1 MNLINSGRNSR
12 TTMNK
17 SGYISGVIL
26 STGIWLMAVSV
37 SYGQSQDINKL
48 VNQRHQF
55 QEAEKAI
62 KQGKLNRYRWLEKQ
76 LRDYP
81 LHPYLEYAD
90 LKRRLGKAKPSEVMS
105 FLTANADS
113 PLATRL
119 QSRWLRN
126 LARQGQW
133 QLLVDNFT
141 STEDRD
147 LLCSYATALLKLGET
162 QRAFAI
168 TEGMWLTGRSLPRRC
183 DASIKAWK
191 QAGHLTND
199 LLWQRI
205 RLAMQ
210 RGQVKLARHLAED
223 LPKEES
229 YWVGVWIKVRRDPA
243 YLMKVNSHFTEK
255 RPDVLGWITVYGL
268 RRMARKDPVLAA
280 SNWQT
285 LRHQHLFSIDDQ
297 ERIER
302 RLALALL
309 KESSPEASRWLR
321 TLNLNML
328 DDKVVSL
335 HFYSAMRDQ
344 DWDTAQEWLERL
356 TLGQQHTPQWRYW
369 RGRVLEAMGHLE
381 EARAIYLLNG
391 DEREYYSFLAAD
403 RAGHRYQFSHAPLIY
418 KQSELADVEA
428 LPAIQRARELYAIKR
443 TVDARREW
451 NYAIKRMPHPQL
463 LKAAKLADT
472 WGWHDRA
479 ITTLAEAKYWDDL
492 ELRFPLAH
500 QQEVLNQAARQQINP
515 AWAYAIIRQESAF
528 TADARSHAGALG
540 LMQLLPRTAR
550 DMARSLRVSKPRKRD
565 ILKIDTNIQLGVG
578 YLKKVQDRYQGHPVL
593 ATAAYNAG
601 PSNVK
606 RWLPE
611 NGTVAADVWIETV
624 PFKETRDYLKRVLT
638 YTVIYEQRLG
648 QQPKSLLERMTPISV
663 KPPQQA
669 TRLGAARTSERL
681 GS

>member
-1 MNLINSGRNSR
+1 M
-12 TTMNK
+12 MNK
-17 SGYISGVIL
+17 SGYISGIL
-26 STGIWLMAVSV
+26 LGTGIWLVTAPVCFAQ
-37 SYGQSQDINKL
+37 GQDLSKL
-48 VNQRHQF
+48 VNQRYQF
-55 QEAEKAI
+55 EQAEKAI
-62 KQGKLNRYRWLEKQ
+62 KLGRISRYRQLEKQ

-90 LKRRLGKAKPSEVMS
+90 LKRRLGQAKPAEVKS
-105 FLTANADS
+105 FISRNADS
-113 PLATRL
+113 PLAVRMHN
-119 QSRWLRN
+119 RWLRS
-126 LARQGQW
+126 LARQGRW
-133 QLLVDNFT
+133 QLLVDNFS
-141 STEDRD
+141 STKDRD
-147 LLCSYATALLKLGET
+147 LLCSYATALIKVGEA

-183 DASIKAWK
+183 DYPIKVWK
-191 QAGHLTND
+191 QAGHLSND

-210 RGQVKLARHLAED
+210 SGRVKLARHLAKD

-229 YWVGVWIKVRRDPA
+229 YWVGIWIKVRRDPA
-243 YLMKVNSHFTEK
+243 FLMEVNSHFTDK
-255 RPDVLGWITVYGL
+255 RPEVLGWITVYGL
-268 RRMARKDPVLAA
+268 RRMAYKDPLQAA
-280 SNWQT
+280 SSWKT
-285 LRHQHLFSIDDQ
+285 LRQQHLFSIDDQ

-309 KESSPEASRWLR
+309 KESSPEAAQWLR

-344 DWDTAQEWLERL
+344 DWDTALEWLGRL

-369 RGRVLEAMGHLE
+369 RGRVMEAKGHLE

-391 DEREYYSFLAAD
+391 EERSYYSFLAAD
-403 RAGHRYQFSHAPLIY
+403 RAGHSYQFAHTPLVY
-418 KQSELADVEA
+418 QAAELADVEA

-451 NYAIKRMPHPQL
+451 NYAIQRMPHPQL
-463 LKAAKLADT
+463 LKAAKLADA

-479 ITTLAEAKYWDDL
+479 ITTLAQAKYWDDL
-492 ELRFPLAH
+492 EVRFPLAH
-500 QQEVLNQAARQQINP
+500 QQQVLNQAAKQQINP

-550 DMARSLRVSKPRKRD
+550 DMARSLRVRKPRQRD
-565 ILKIDTNIQLGVG
+565 ILKIDTNIKLGVG

-601 PSNVK
+601 PRNVK
-606 RWLPE
+606 RWLPD
-611 NGTVAADVWIETV
+611 NGTVAADIWIETV

-638 YTVIYEQRLG
+638 YTVIYEERLG
-648 QQPKSLLERMTPISV
+648 QEPKSLLERMTPISV
-663 KPPQQA
+663 ITTTASHP
-669 TRLGAARTSERL
+669 ARGRKDT
-681 GS
+681 